1 MSTKTMSIKTMSTPI
16 DENAVNQTTVNQA
29 AMDKTA
35 IDNTANAVAENSVVA
50 DNRADNAVTKTP
62 SKPSSNKQA
71 ISPPTAK
78 TKKSSPKKRQKS
90 LADKQAAQFLKNQF
104 ALSKKKLYLSFLLD
118 VVSAVLLCVQMA
130 FLASVVASVLYGQ
143 LGGQIKGQWLN
154 AQLQTATPW
163 VSVLVIASCLII
175 RPVLLFWRDKWLFEC
190 GSDVAQN
197 VKDKGLYVL
206 GELGLARKQ
215 FGADGALASHIINEP
230 EALIGYGR
238 FFVQKMTAVTV
249 PVIIACAVAT
259 KSLTAAVILLATA
272 PLVPIFMAL
281 IGIKTAKKSRE
292 QMDALAQLGGRF
304 LDWLRGMNTLVRLSA
319 VSIAGQDV
327 KQASENYKIRTMSV
341 LKIAFL
347 NSAVLEFLS
356 ALSIALVAVYLGFGL
371 MGLLPWH
378 TGQMLTSYENALFI
392 LLLVPEFYAPLRRLG
407 AEYHIKGNAEAAAK
421 ALAPLT
427 ELDHHPKP
435 APNLD
440 GFGDNKVGKSKAI
453 VLKGVF
459 VKNDHLT
466 KVATNANLSASD
478 LSANDL
484 VDNNL
489 SANNLPAN
497 NLVDDNL
504 TENNLAANN
513 LTENNLTDSHPTNID
528 LTNNRLLDN
537 SQTAIHK
544 TKTINSI
551 ETMRLPPISLDV
563 PFGAKIAIQ
572 GVSGSGKSTL
582 FQVLLGFSAYGGSA
596 KIADNE
602 IAAVNMADIRPYIGY
617 LPQTPALLPISIA
630 DNLRLSCPNACDDD
644 LYRVLAQV
652 ELLALIQ
659 ALPDG
664 LDTVL
669 TERGG
674 GLSGG
679 QAQRLAIAQLL
690 LQNADIWL
698 LDEPTEHLDE
708 QTKTAI
714 HALLHRLSTS
724 KTLLWATHDSPVDW
738 LDEVLDLDKLVFDQV
753 DTNSP
758 VATDKHRVLK
768 SNTALN
774 SSALSGSAMDKENR

>member
-1 MSTKTMSIKTMSTPI
+1 MSTKAPLTTKTI
-16 DENAVNQTTVNQA
+16 AL
-29 AMDKTA
+29 
-35 IDNTANAVAENSVVA
+35 DNTAKTITET
-50 DNRADNAVTKTP
+50 TKAPNNQPTQ
-62 SKPSSNKQA
+62 KTASNKP
-71 ISPPTAK
+71 ISNNQ
-78 TKKSSPKKRQKS
+78 QKS
-90 LADKQAAQFLKNQF
+90 LTNKQAAQFLKNQF

-143 LGGQIKGQWLN
+143 LDGQLGEQWLN
-154 AQLQTATPW
+154 TQLQTPLPW
-163 VSVLVIASCLII
+163 ASVLVIASCLII

-190 GSDVAQN
+190 GKDVAKN

-206 GELGLARKQ
+206 GELGLARQ
-215 FGADGALASHIINEP
+215 RFGSDGALVSHIINEP
-230 EALIGYGR
+230 DALIGYGR

-249 PVIIACAVAT
+249 PVIIACAIAT

-319 VSIAGQDV
+319 VPVAGKDV
-327 KQASENYKIRTMSV
+327 QQAAENYKIRTMSV

-378 TGQMLTSYENALFI
+378 KGQMLTSYEHAFFI

-421 ALAPLT
+421 VLAPLT
-427 ELDHHPKP
+427 ELNYYPKP

-440 GFGDNKVGKSKAI
+440 NLEGIVDKSTQLSAI

-459 VKNDHLT
+459 VKNNHSTTNDDLTTNNGLMINNNSKNNHLT
-466 KVATNANLSASD
+466 
-478 LSANDL
+478 
-484 VDNNL
+484 NN
-489 SANNLPAN
+489 NQ
-497 NLVDDNL
+497 
-504 TENNLAANN
+504 
-513 LTENNLTDSHPTNID
+513 TNID
-528 LTNNRLLDN
+528 LNDNRLSNNTRAD
-537 SQTAIHK
+537 IYK
-544 TKTINSI
+544 TSNNN

-659 ALPDG
+659 ALPNG

-669 TERGG
+669 SERGG

-690 LQNADIWL
+690 LQNANIWL

-708 QTKTAI
+708 QTKTTI
-714 HALLHRLSTS
+714 HALLHRLSTN

-738 LDEVLDLDKLVFDQV
+738 LDGVLDLDE
-753 DTNSP
+753 
-758 VATDKHRVLK
+758 
-768 SNTALN
+768 SNFGQINGL
-774 SSALSGSAMDKENR
+774 SSQ